1 MPGSDRHHGTKRK
14 PESSISGV
22 PHQTQ
27 ASSHTSVGDKTS
39 KEGKV
44 QLKSS
49 MSSSSTKRKR
59 LKIKHNRES
68 SAASGPEYFTLGHT
82 APPGANTVKPLV
94 EYDDISSDS
103 DSFSDPP
110 SSRPSERGGGDRL
123 DHSPDYDRDDI
134 DREAGSG
141 ESKGHRHSRKKS
153 KDPNKVRDPGNGE
166 GGYKKNNSKDREKGS
181 SGKSKERTASSGP
194 SSKHQAQPDGDS
206 KRGELM
212 ISSQVQPAASV
223 GSTTS
228 STSSSRSKE
237 SSRSGK
243 SRKDRQQRREG
254 RGEGSRSSSQRSRAD
269 RSHRKSSKSH
279 KSSPK
284 GKSSS
289 RGSPRRKGTSSALS
303 PSPRRGAGSESP
315 QGSGYGQQG
324 DDSYSRR
331 RVAQQSPSPYRDMSR
346 RSRQRSDS
354 PYGSRHRSSSYERD
368 SSPYSRRRS
377 ISPYGNRR
385 SSSTSPMSR

>member
-1 MPGSDRHHGTKRK
+1 MPGSERHHGTKRK
-14 PESSISGV
+14 SEFSISGV
-22 PHQTQ
+22 PHQTK
-27 ASSHTSVGDKTS
+27 ASSHTSVGDKAS
-39 KEGKV
+39 KDAKV
-44 QLKSS
+44 QLKYS
-49 MSSSSTKRKR
+49 MSSSSSKRKR
-59 LKIKHNRES
+59 HKTKVNRETS
-68 SAASGPEYFTLGHT
+68 EPEYFTQGDT
-82 APPGANTVKPLV
+82 APPSASTVKPLV

-123 DHSPDYDRDDI
+123 EHSPDYDRDFLE
-134 DREAGSG
+134 REVDSS
-141 ESKGHRHSRKKS
+141 ENRGHKYSRKKA
-153 KDPNKVRDPGNGE
+153 KDSDKVRDSGNGE
-166 GGYKKNNSKDREKGS
+166 YGYKKKSSKDREKGS
-181 SGKSKERTASSGP
+181 SGKNKDRTSLSGL
-194 SSKHQAQPDGDS
+194 SLKHQVKSDGDS

-212 ISSQVQPAASV
+212 ISQFPVASV

-243 SRKDRQQRREG
+243 SRKDKQQRREG
-254 RGEGSRSSSQRSRAD
+254 RGEGSRTSQKSRTE

-279 KSSPK
+279 KLSPK

-289 RGSPRRKGTSSALS
+289 RGSPRRKVATSALS

-324 DDSYSRR
+324 DDGYPRR
-331 RVAQQSPSPYRDMSR
+331 RVAQSPSPYREASR
-346 RSRQRSDS
+346 HSRQRSVS

>member
-1 MPGSDRHHGTKRK
+1 MPGSDRRHGTKRK
-14 PESSISGV
+14 PESSVSGV
-22 PHQTQ
+22 SHQTQ
-27 ASSHTSVGDKTS
+27 APTHTTTGDMTS
-39 KEGKV
+39 KESKV

-49 MSSSSTKRKR
+49 LSSPRRKR
-59 LKIKHNRES
+59 HKSNKLSREF
-68 SAASGPEYFTLGHT
+68 SAAPGPEDFTLGDT
-82 APPGANTVKPLV
+82 APPGVNPVKPLV

-103 DSFSDPP
+103 DTFSDPP
-110 SSRPSERGGGDRL
+110 SSRPSERGTGDRL
-123 DHSPDYDRDDI
+123 ELSPDNDREDI
-134 DREAGSG
+134 AREAGG
-141 ESKGHRHSRKKS
+141 REDRGHRHSRKKS

-166 GGYKKNNSKDREKGS
+166 RGYKKKSSKDREKGN
-181 SGKSKERTASSGP
+181 SGKSKEKAASSVS
-194 SSKHQAQPDGDS
+194 SSKRLIQPEVDS
-206 KRGELM
+206 KRGEQM
-212 ISSQVQPAASV
+212 PSSQIQPAASV

-237 SSRSGK
+237 SSRPAK

-254 RGEGSRSSSQRSRAD
+254 RGEGTCGSSQRGRAD
-269 RSHRKSSKSH
+269 RGHRKSSKSH
-279 KSSPK
+279 KASPK
-284 GKSSS
+284 SKSSS

-315 QGSGYGQQG
+315 LGSGYGQQG
-324 DDSYSRR
+324 DEAYTRR
-331 RVAQQSPSPYRDMSR
+331 RVAPQSPSPYGDMSR

-377 ISPYGNRR
+377 ISPYGTRR